1 MGTVCVNVDDH
12 SRPCGY
18 LKNTT
23 RKGRGGRMSK
33 LSGSSYTQSAGGKNV
48 LKALKE
54 EGKVKLLGSNPKN
67 FIWQLTPGPEQPTFD
82 EVR

>member
-1 MGTVCVNVDDH
+1 
-12 SRPCGY
+12 
-18 LKNTT
+18 
-23 RKGRGGRMSK
+23 MSK